1 MYSDEKLILSFLE
14 FNYCSLEY
22 DYLEKNFKKNKKDL
36 LMELDKLR
44 FMLKI
49 YNNYY
54 NSLLINNNTLS
65 ENDII
70 LFTPYLE
77 TNSKYM
83 YILFLLIFRKETE
96 ENGCRN
102 NDFECDEI
110 Y

>member
-1 MYSDEKLILSFLE
+1 MYSNEKIILSFLE
-14 FNYCSLEY
+14 FNFCSVEY
-22 DYLEKNFKKNKKDL
+22 DYLETYFKKNKKDL

-49 YNNYY
+49 YKSYY
-54 NSLLINNNTLS
+54 NSLLNNNTTLS
-65 ENDII
+65 EDDFNQ
-70 LFTPYLE
+70 FTPYLE
-77 TNSKYM
+77 TNNKYM

-102 NDFECDEI
+102 NDFECHEI